1 MSSHA
6 HEGRQR
12 FRRLLVDEHGAP
24 SLCRTRQQYA
34 PSLTLCIRCLPSR
47 RCNRCYLE
55 WRWSKFAGKD
65 PARSLD
71 LGGLMGD
78 EPDRKSAT
86 AACTIP
92 REGESA
98 SIGNGKSEAP
108 LLPEQFEE
116 AIDKLS
122 FSFPKEDSAAIIEL
136 YRQNFWAQVN
146 SQAELF
152 SSLSLS
158 FVHSLGAPPLSP
170 PLVSCPSYIGS
181 TSPTLAGA
189 TPTRLSSQ
197 RSSREVRCQS
207 YHSSTSTGTRSG
219 RPAWWR

>member
-1 MSSHA
+1 MVSVPEGTPSHELSRTRGPTA
-6 HEGRQR
+6 LQTAAG
-12 FRRLLVDEHGAP
+12 GCAP

-122 FSFPKEDSAAIIEL
+122 FS
-136 YRQNFWAQVN
+136 
-146 SQAELF
+146 
-152 SSLSLS
+152 
-158 FVHSLGAPPLSP
+158 APRSR
-170 PLVSCPSYIGS
+170 LVKVVMVYPC
-181 TSPTLAGA
+181 
-189 TPTRLSSQ
+189 
-197 RSSREVRCQS
+197 
-207 YHSSTSTGTRSG
+207 
-219 RPAWWR
+219 